1 LNFYSKGHGQ
11 NNLALNFKAAEC
23 DGLISSKTEISF
35 RHRPLRV
42 TGLDLFRKQSAKGS
56 RPTRVQG
63 LPILKGEGGGSKLP
77 RHGEHLMPQKLFVG
91 NLPHEVTDSELGE
104 FVSSAGFQAAS
115 AVVIRDKTTG
125 QSRGF
130 GFIELAEG
138 EDLERAIAG
147 LNGQSLQGRRLT
159 VNEARPPRNDFG
171 GGGGGRRPGGGGGG
185 RGRSGGGGGGGRG
198 RDW

>member
-1 LNFYSKGHGQ
+1 
-11 NNLALNFKAAEC
+11 
-23 DGLISSKTEISF
+23 
-35 RHRPLRV
+35 
-42 TGLDLFRKQSAKGS
+42 
-56 RPTRVQG
+56 
-63 LPILKGEGGGSKLP
+63 
-77 RHGEHLMPQKLFVG
+77 MPQKLFVG

-171 GGGGGRRPGGGGGG
+171 GRRRTSPW
-185 RGRSGGGGGGGRG
+185 RGWRWRWPQPRTFRRRGGGGGGGRR

>member
-1 LNFYSKGHGQ
+1 
-11 NNLALNFKAAEC
+11 
-23 DGLISSKTEISF
+23 
-35 RHRPLRV
+35 
-42 TGLDLFRKQSAKGS
+42 
-56 RPTRVQG
+56 
-63 LPILKGEGGGSKLP
+63 
-77 RHGEHLMPQKLFVG
+77 MPQKLFVG

-104 FVSSAGFQAAS
+104 FVSAAGFQPAS

-130 GFIELAEG
+130 GFVELADG

-171 GGGGGRRPGGGGGG
+171 GGGGGGGRRPGGGG
-185 RGRSGGGGGGGRG
+185 RGREHSGGGGR
-198 RDW
+198 RREW

>member
-1 LNFYSKGHGQ
+1 
-11 NNLALNFKAAEC
+11 
-23 DGLISSKTEISF
+23 
-35 RHRPLRV
+35 
-42 TGLDLFRKQSAKGS
+42 
-56 RPTRVQG
+56 
-63 LPILKGEGGGSKLP
+63 
-77 RHGEHLMPQKLFVG
+77 MPQKLFVG
-91 NLPHEVTDSELGE
+91 NLPHEVTDTELNE
-104 FVSSAGFQAAS
+104 FVSSAGFQVAS

-171 GGGGGRRPGGGGGG
+171 GGGGNRRPGGGGGG
-185 RGRSGGGGGGGRG
+185 RGPSRGNSGGGGRG
-198 RDW
+198 GQSNGGGGPADSGYGYSEEPF

>member
-1 LNFYSKGHGQ
+1 
-11 NNLALNFKAAEC
+11 
-23 DGLISSKTEISF
+23 
-35 RHRPLRV
+35 
-42 TGLDLFRKQSAKGS
+42 
-56 RPTRVQG
+56 
-63 LPILKGEGGGSKLP
+63 
-77 RHGEHLMPQKLFVG
+77 MPQKLFVG
-91 NLPHEVTDSELGE
+91 NLPHEVTDNELHE
-104 FVSSAGFQAAS
+104 FVSNAGFQSAS

-138 EDLERAIAG
+138 EDMERAIAG

-159 VNEARPPRNDFG
+159 VNEARPPRTDFG

-185 RGRSGGGGGGGRG
+185 GRSHGRSGAGGGGGGGGRR

>member
-1 LNFYSKGHGQ
+1 
-11 NNLALNFKAAEC
+11 
-23 DGLISSKTEISF
+23 
-35 RHRPLRV
+35 
-42 TGLDLFRKQSAKGS
+42 
-56 RPTRVQG
+56 
-63 LPILKGEGGGSKLP
+63 
-77 RHGEHLMPQKLFVG
+77 MPQKLFVG

-115 AVVIRDKTTG
+115 AMVIRDKTTG

-171 GGGGGRRPGGGGGG
+171 GGGGRRPGGGGGG
-185 RGRSGGGGGGGRG
+185 GRGPGRGTFRWRAAGAGAAVAATGRIDDFRFDDPSRVSGLRWLGLNSGPVRHPTYDQIICCSWDQESSRSGTKIVTPSPTKR
-198 RDW
+198 R

>member
-1 LNFYSKGHGQ
+1 
-11 NNLALNFKAAEC
+11 
-23 DGLISSKTEISF
+23 
-35 RHRPLRV
+35 
-42 TGLDLFRKQSAKGS
+42 
-56 RPTRVQG
+56 
-63 LPILKGEGGGSKLP
+63 
-77 RHGEHLMPQKLFVG
+77 MPQKLFVG
-91 NLPHEVTDSELGE
+91 NLPHEVTDSELQE
-104 FVSSAGFQAAS
+104 FVTGAGFQVGS

-138 EDLERAIAG
+138 EDMERAIAG

-159 VNEARPPRNDFG
+159 VNEARPPRTDF

-185 RGRSGGGGGGGRG
+185 GRSHGRSGSGGGGGGRR

>member
-1 LNFYSKGHGQ
+1 
-11 NNLALNFKAAEC
+11 
-23 DGLISSKTEISF
+23 
-35 RHRPLRV
+35 
-42 TGLDLFRKQSAKGS
+42 
-56 RPTRVQG
+56 
-63 LPILKGEGGGSKLP
+63 
-77 RHGEHLMPQKLFVG
+77 MPQKLFVG

-104 FVSSAGFQAAS
+104 FVSGAGFQAAS

-159 VNEARPPRNDFG
+159 VNEARPKEDRPPGGPRRDFG
-171 GGGGGRRPGGGGGG
+171 GPGGGGGG
-185 RGRSGGGGGGGRG
+185 QRRER
-198 RDW
+198 RY